1 MGPLVQPHIWAAP
14 KELQDHT
21 LKVFCD
27 SGLRPRKD
35 HNTSLKE
42 RRMVSADPV
51 SVDVHEGI
59 F

>member
-42 RRMVSADPV
+42 RMVSADPV
-51 SVDVHEGI
+51 SVDVHQGI